1 MKNKFINI
9 CYPGHALKRFE
20 VSADADLEAVFAMF
34 NHGSGQECLP
44 FIESKVRSLSV
55 GDFVQIDGD
64 WWQCKSIGWEMVK
77 PNFVIDFCCQVGARL
92 ETQFHFCCQV
102 GAKLETQ
109 LQSAWGASQDILW
122 EQKNS

>member
-1 MKNKFINI
+1 MHGDWNSDLITEMKNKFINI

-77 PNFVIDFCCQVGARL
+77 PNFVIDFCCQVGA
-92 ETQFHFCCQV
+92 
-102 GAKLETQ
+102 KLETQ